1 MQTLHEFKNIFS
13 VPLVQIAGR
22 FIREQQCW
30 AIHQR
35 TRNCNALL
43 FASGKLPCSLFGSTR
58 QPPLCKPFTRRPK
71 RLPQHYA
78 SNKQRHR
85 YVFRRR
91 KIRQKMVTLPDEP
104 NGTVAI
110 LRQLRLGKTREQIP
124 AEVYCTA
131 RWSVQRSKH
140 VEQRTFPR
148 A

>member
-1 MQTLHEFKNIFS
+1 MQTLHEFTNIFS
-13 VPLVQIAGR
+13 VPLVQIAGG
-22 FIREQQCW
+22 FICEQQCW

-43 FASGKLPCSLFGSTR
+43 FASGKLSRSLFGSTR
-58 QPPLCKPFTRRPK
+58 QPHLCKPFTRSPK

-85 YVFRRR
+85 HVFRRR
-91 KIRQKMVTLPDEP
+91 KVRQKMVTLPDKP
-104 NGTVAI
+104 NGSVAI
-110 LRQLRLGKTREQIP
+110 LCQLRLGKRLEQIL

-131 RWSVQRSKH
+131 CWSVQRSKH
-140 VEQRTFPR
+140 VRQRTFPR